1 MQWEDKA
8 LHFSRCL
15 FTSSRLLSSRV
26 FKNVVVI
33 TLKADE
39 DVEEVVI
46 IEHH

>member
-15 FTSSRLLSSRV
+15 FTSRLLSPRV
-26 FKNVVVI
+26 FKNAVVI